1 MITRRMLPEIS
12 LFESILCFFVVMIH
26 ILSESIDAYAPGTIS
41 SIVLFSVSRFLT
53 FAVPGFVISAGIKFA
68 HKFEYTQFR
77 YFDFLKGRF
86 LKIFIPYVF
95 CAVLY
100 YLYFAF
106 RHQYYEFSF
115 VGLIGTILEGSI
127 AAPFY
132 FIIFIM
138 QIYILSPV
146 MYLFYKSFPS
156 FWGIIIAL
164 VITLGSMYFTKELSY
179 NNRIFLN
186 YFLYW
191 TVGCYIGIDF
201 RNKITK
207 LNSKKHLMLI
217 IGIVLTAFYVVF
229 SYLQFLGIY
238 SSFVNDVIKVAYCTV
253 VSLAYLSF
261 MPKTVGYFTEEFSTV
276 TFYVFL
282 IHCLAIFEIQHILN
296 IFSVTSIPLRL
307 TVEIVFTY
315 TASIVLSYGYVCLKK
330 KAFGSKTD
338 F

>member
-1 MITRRMLPEIS
+1 MLPEIS
-12 LFESILCFFVVMIH
+12 FFESILCFFVVMIH
-26 ILSESIDAYAPGTIS
+26 ILSESIDAYAPGTVP
-41 SIVLFSVSRFLT
+41 SIVLFSVSRLLT

-77 YFDFLKGRF
+77 YLDFLKGRI
-86 LKIFIPYVF
+86 LKIFVPYVF

-115 VGLIGTILEGSI
+115 AGLFGTIFEGSI

-132 FIIFIM
+132 FIILIM

-146 MYLFYKSFPS
+146 MFLFYKSFPS
-156 FWGIIIAL
+156 FLG
-164 VITLGSMYFTKELSY
+164 ITLALSITLVSMYFTKELAY

-201 RNKITK
+201 RNKIAK
-207 LNSKKHLMLI
+207 LNSKKMPLLFLGI
-217 IGIVLTAFYVVF
+217 ILTVFYVMF
-229 SYLQFLGIY
+229 SYLQFLGVYI
-238 SSFVNDVIKVAYCTV
+238 SFANDIIKIAYCTV
-253 VSLAYLSF
+253 VPLTYLSY
-261 MPKTVGYFTEEFSTV
+261 MPKTVGYFAEEFSTA

-282 IHCLAIFEIQHILN
+282 IHCLAIFEIQHILTAWN
-296 IFSVTSIPLRL
+296 ITSVPLRM
-307 TVEIVFTY
+307 TVEIIFTY
-315 TASIVLSYGYVCLKK
+315 TVSVLLSYGYVCLKK
-330 KAFGSKTD
+330 KIFGAKTD